1 MKHTIILASILL
13 LFAACRHDGQPQN
26 QHTGNNLQL
35 VKTFPLSRISTLQL
49 YRSADTDNYITLQL
63 VDDDGKISEIMG
75 MGNADFDSDSIV
87 LQPLLLADSLPAY
100 ALYTY
105 DRTSTY
111 GSTTCYLV
119 HPYMKDFPDQFWTL
133 FRIPFDILNIAD
145 VNGDGYSEIIRY
157 SDPRHSDSTVFAFHD
172 GILTAIPLSK

>member
-1 MKHTIILASILL
+1 MPTSTPTASCSIL
-13 LFAACRHDGQPQN
+13 FFWPTA
-26 QHTGNNLQL
+26 
-35 VKTFPLSRISTLQL
+35 F
-49 YRSADTDNYITLQL
+49 
-63 VDDDGKISEIMG
+63 
-75 MGNADFDSDSIV
+75 
-87 LQPLLLADSLPAY
+87 
-100 ALYTY
+100 
-105 DRTSTY
+105 
-111 GSTTCYLV
+111 STTCYLV